1 MRRPGEVATSHTELT
16 CWQLADELRQLIIG
30 HTKEG
35 SLAARDSRFTNNL
48 RDAISSA
55 CRNQSEGFY
64 KFKHREMRPFFNIS
78 RGSLGETLDGIR
90 EGQQRGYFT
99 SKQADEMTA
108 LCRRAMVAN
117 LRFLLS
123 LKRPD

>member
-1 MRRPGEVATSHTELT
+1 V
-16 CWQLADELRQLIIG
+16 
-30 HTKEG
+30 
-35 SLAARDSRFTNNL
+35 RFTKNL
-48 RDAISSA
+48 RDAVSSA

-64 KFKHREMRPFFNIS
+64 KFRHSEMRPFFNIA

-90 EGQQRGYFT
+90 EGQQRGYFA
-99 SKQADEMTA
+99 SKEADEMTD

-117 LRFLLS
+117 LRFLLA